1 MPLSAA
7 KFMTSLPAESIPKE
21 AEITMKEWAEHYRPV
36 RQRTVRGE
44 TTKDKAGALP
54 PAVYEKPKTGTWSE
68 LSFPDSCAKS
78 STASVYNESVPLS
91 TSSACSVVT
100 FVSDEKIPQVLIGTE
115 PEPFQM
121 DEFESDSDSDFDE
134 TESEEIVEHRNAITR
149 SGRQIKASVRF
160 DL

>member
-1 MPLSAA
+1 
-7 KFMTSLPAESIPKE
+7 MTSLPAESIPRE

-36 RQRTVRGE
+36 RQRTVRSE

-68 LSFPDSCAKS
+68 LSFPDIRAKS

-100 FVSDEKIPQVLIGTE
+100 FVSDEKFPKSSSAPSLNLSRWMNLKVTRTVTLMKQNQRRLLNTE
-115 PEPFQM
+115 MP
-121 DEFESDSDSDFDE
+121 
-134 TESEEIVEHRNAITR
+134 
-149 SGRQIKASVRF
+149 
-160 DL
+160 

>member
-1 MPLSAA
+1 
-7 KFMTSLPAESIPKE
+7 
-21 AEITMKEWAEHYRPV
+21 MKKWAEHYRPV
-36 RQRTVRGE
+36 RQRTVRSE
-44 TTKDKAGALP
+44 TTKDKAGALS

-68 LSFPDSCAKS
+68 LSFPDSCSKS

-100 FVSDEKIPQVLIGTE
+100 FVSDEKIPQVLIGPQ

-121 DEFESDSDSDFDE
+121 YEFESDSDSDFDE
-134 TESEEIVEHRNAITR
+134 TESEEIVEHRNALTR
-149 SGRQIKASVRF
+149 SGRQTKGSVRF